1 MTHRQSSCV
10 RTEPVYYTT
19 LLKLSSED
27 INDRLAAGAEEA
39 ARITYAA
46 AVGGSKVAQVVYGQ
60 MLLDGHGVA
69 RDLQAAFRWFGIAT
83 KADDTDGINMLG
95 RCHELG
101 WGTSIDLDA
110 ARTCY
115 QRAAAKNHHWA
126 QFNLATLML
135 REEGTPSAVATAL
148 TLLVRSA
155 RQGNAKAM
163 NMIGRYREFGWG
175 GPINIPSAIRWYRRA
190 AERGCFR
197 GAAHSGRFMLEKN
210 RIDAAVSWYRRSAE
224 WAPVEFCRD
233 LAAHLFETQYTV
245 MHAIARLALK
255 RAAEGDA
262 AEDLFAYGHALAYG
276 RGGPSNVS
284 EAAIWLARAQAKG
297 LPGALALLDNVRRHT
312 VAP

>member
-1 MTHRQSSCV
+1 MRHGRISDV
-10 RTEPVYYTT
+10 RTEPVYYTS
-19 LLKLSSED
+19 LLKLSAED
-27 INDRLAAGAEEA
+27 IGDRLAAGAEEA
-39 ARITYAA
+39 ARIAYAA

-69 RDLQAAFRWFGIAT
+69 RDLQAACRWFGIAA
-83 KADDTDGINMLG
+83 KAGDIDGINMLG

-101 WGTSIDLDA
+101 WGTVIDLDA

-135 REEGTPSAVATAL
+135 RDEGTPGAVATAL

-163 NMIGRYREFGWG
+163 NMIGRYREFGWS
-175 GPINIPSAIRWYRRA
+175 GPVNIPSAIRWYRRA

-197 GAAHSGRFMLEKN
+197 GAAHFARFMLEQN
-210 RIDAAVSWYRRSAE
+210 RIDDAVSWYRRSAE
-224 WAPVEFCRD
+224 CAPVDFCRD
-233 LAAHLFETQYTV
+233 LAAHLFKNRRSDL
-245 MHAIARLALK
+245 HAVARLALR

-262 AEDLFAYGHALAYG
+262 AEDLFAYGHALACG
-276 RGGPSNVS
+276 RGGPANVS

-297 LPGALALLDNVRRHT
+297 FPGALALLDDISRQH
-312 VAP
+312 ALL